1 MIIIADSGST
11 KTHWA
16 LGHRR
21 GKGVVWQFV
30 ATQGLNPRIAT
41 EEMFEEALK
50 TVRGCM
56 DGEEAVERVQFY
68 GAGCGTKEMQ
78 AKVRGML
85 SKVFTNAAEIEVQ
98 GDLLGACRAVCGQ
111 EAGTVAILG
120 TGSNACVYDGE
131 GIVRQVV
138 STGFILGDEGS
149 GNHIGRRLLKDYMV
163 GRMPKELA
171 AAFAEMFPESVNDML
186 QRLYHEPYANRYLAA
201 FARFAAE
208 NRAVPYIQE
217 LLNGVFAEFWKE
229 MVVPI
234 AKSGTEVHLVGS
246 VASTFESEIRRAAPN
261 GFSIGRVVKDPIEGM
276 VERGMM

>member
-21 GKGVVWQFV
+21 GKGFVWQFV

-41 EEMFEEALK
+41 EEMFEEALN

-78 AKVRGML
+78 ARVCGML
-85 SKVFTNAAEIEVQ
+85 SKVFTNAEIEVE

-120 TGSNACVYDGE
+120 TGSNACVYDVE

-186 QRLYHEPYANRYLAA
+186 QRLYHEPYANRYLAG

-217 LLNGVFAEFWKE
+217 LLNGVFGEFWKE

-234 AKSGTEVHLVGS
+234 AKNGTEVHLVGS
-246 VASTFESEIRRAAPN
+246 VAAAFESEIRRAAPE
-261 GFSIGRVVKDPIEGM
+261 GFTIGHVVKNPIEGM
-276 VERGMM
+276 VGRI